1 MATFTLSDILD
12 DLRAADQAL
21 RRFEQ
26 RYWLSSDVFYDLYSQ
41 GRLDDGER
49 LEEFSEWAGFYKIE
63 KHREELLRQFS
74 RERIEALSAT
84 SEDDLVALAPGEPVT
99 QVPQDSR
106 GSYGRGIDYPPSG

>member
-1 MATFTLSDILD
+1 MATFALSDILG

-41 GRLDDGER
+41 GRLDGGEH
-49 LEEFSEWAGFYKIE
+49 LEDFSEWAGFYKIK

-74 RERIEALSAT
+74 IERINALSAT
-84 SEDDLVALAPGEPVT
+84 SEDDLVALAPGEPVV
-99 QVPQDSR
+99 QVQA
-106 GSYGRGIDYPPSG
+106 